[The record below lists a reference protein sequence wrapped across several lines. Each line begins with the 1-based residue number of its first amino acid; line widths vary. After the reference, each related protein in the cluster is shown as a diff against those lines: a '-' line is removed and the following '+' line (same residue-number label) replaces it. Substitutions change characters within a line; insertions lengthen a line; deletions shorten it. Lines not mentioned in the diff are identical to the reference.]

1 MGPRSPEDKKRP
13 TDWVNMKSSHQIIQE
28 LRQKIRAAQEEFDL
42 AVTFHEVW
50 KPGAYD
56 TNLHGRM
63 GTSYATQAFNVVL
76 MALRREMV
84 LAMVRLWDKDSRSRA
99 VGMQAIADDIR
110 NLDVMAALTKE
121 RADKMGISGVE
132 PQLRVDLDKKAAE
145 VLILVAKYDQGG
157 SDADVLQRL
166 RNLRN
171 TRLAHRQTTPGA
183 PHSADL
189 TDKEIEGFYQDN
201 SKLIHILLSLVD
213 GHAYD
218 PGETAGVYRHYAGH
232 FWAGV
237 RGEQTEGHPNYRG
250 RPSSLR
256 AE

>member
-1 MGPRSPEDKKRP
+1 
-13 TDWVNMKSSHQIIQE
+13 MKSSHQIIQE
-28 LRQKIRAAQEEFDL
+28 LRRKIRAAQEEFDL

-56 TNLHGRM
+56 TNLHSRL

-84 LAMVRLWDKDSRSRA
+84 LAMVRLWDRDSRA

-121 RADKMGISGVE
+121 RADKIGMGGVE
-132 PQLRVDLDKKAAE
+132 PQLRVELDKKAAA
-145 VLILVAKYDQGG
+145 VLTLIVKYDRGG
-157 SDADVLQRL
+157 SDVDVLQRL

-171 TRLAHRQTTPGA
+171 MRLAHRQTTPVA

-189 TDKEIEGFYQDN
+189 TDKEIECFYQDN
-201 SKLIHILLSLVD
+201 SELIHILLSLVD

-218 PGETAGVYRHYAGH
+218 PGDTAGVYRHYAGH

-237 RGEQTEGHPNYRG
+237 RGEQTEGHPNYRA
-250 RPSSLR
+250 RPSSPR
-256 AE
+256 SE

>member
-1 MGPRSPEDKKRP
+1 METNGPK
-13 TDWVNMKSSHQIIQE
+13 I
-28 LRQKIRAAQEEFDL
+28 IRALRDKVTAAQQEFDL

-56 TNLHGRM
+56 VDLHRRM

-84 LAMVRLWDKDSRSRA
+84 LAMVRLWDRDKRA

-110 NLDVMAALTKE
+110 TQAVMDALTKE
-121 RADKMGISGVE
+121 RADKMGIHGAE
-132 PQLRVDLDKKAAE
+132 TQLRADLDKKAAE
-145 VLILVAKYDQGG
+145 VLALVARYDHGG
-157 SDADVLQRL
+157 TGEDVLQRL

-171 TRLAHRQTTPGA
+171 TRLAHRQATSIA

-201 SKLIHILLSLVD
+201 SKLIHILLSLVNA
-213 GHAYD
+213 HAYD
-218 PGETAGVYRHYAGH
+218 PEHTVGLYRLYAGH
-232 FWAGV
+232 FWAAV
-237 RGEQTEGHPNYRG
+237 RGEQTEGHPNYMG
-250 RPSSLR
+250 RSG
-256 AE
+256 